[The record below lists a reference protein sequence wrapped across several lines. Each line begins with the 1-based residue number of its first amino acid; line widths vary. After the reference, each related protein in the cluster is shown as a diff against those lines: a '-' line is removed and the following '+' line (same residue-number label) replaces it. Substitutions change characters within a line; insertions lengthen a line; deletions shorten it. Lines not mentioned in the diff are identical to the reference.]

1 MSEYRISVGGN
12 SPGRDL
18 RQLTQWLRQDTATR
32 TGATITLQP
41 AHPAEGQMGAAL
53 DVIAL
58 VTQSGFSTASLALT
72 ICAWRRARPSTP
84 VVTIERNG
92 VRVTVDSDDP
102 ADVTRIVRAL
112 ESE

>member
-1 MSEYRISVGGN
+1 MLEYRISVGGN
-12 SPGRDL
+12 SPGRDV
-18 RQLTQWLRQDTATR
+18 RQLTQWLRQDTTTR

-41 AHPAEGQMGAAL
+41 AHPAEGQMGTAL

-72 ICAWRRARPSTP
+72 ICAWRRTRPSTP
-84 VVTIERNG
+84 AVTIERNG

-102 ADVTRIVRAL
+102 AEVARIVRAL